1 LLIRFLKNHTWQGF
15 RKYKKTGLVSPFFK
29 KVYAYTSAQQG
40 INHKSGG
47 VKTMEEKIKF
57 FASEQ
62 YDKPY
67 HRV

>member
-1 LLIRFLKNHTWQGF
+1 MNQFLSGCIDRRNYLN
-15 RKYKKTGLVSPFFK
+15 RPFFK

-57 FASEQ
+57 
-62 YDKPY
+62 
-67 HRV
+67 